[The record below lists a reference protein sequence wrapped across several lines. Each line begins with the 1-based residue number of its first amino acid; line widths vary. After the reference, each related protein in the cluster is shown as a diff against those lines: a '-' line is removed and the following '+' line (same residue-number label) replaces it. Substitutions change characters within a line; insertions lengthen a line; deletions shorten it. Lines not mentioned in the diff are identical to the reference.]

1 MMIGTKEAASA
12 GFIDYQLNA
21 AHKAGS
27 MAENQSKAA
36 DTASLLTAP
45 AYQVDIAANLLEG
58 ISTRVQGGKVWLEP
72 ANGAYAPYTPYGKGW
87 TREDELAALER
98 GIAYYQQCNERYYSQ
113 GSPYDP
119 EADKKRLEQIV
130 SEIPKGELSQAP
142 ATYKELGLPAIE
154 QDFAIADKPPA
165 TAATTSAEVLD
176 TSASLYTPVTEI
188 ATKHYRWTE
197 ATGIEET
204 LTQEQEIANGKSVV
218 RQWMQGYITDT
229 IGEILKPHATYEEAY
244 AALYGDAVSAPVV
257 TFNEETFCYD
267 MRMKNTQGGAFGVL
281 ATQLNRFLEDYG
293 KDDSFYDTLA
303 SALNELDPQ
312 GENGIVNQIRKMINQ
327 VKGGSP
333 IDTESESFQ
342 EEVQDAIAK
351 TFGGPVAGGA
361 KAKQKQKKVG
371 QKEEVQGLDY
381 LDRQRRQAEEEGQL
395 LDALLGKEQKKK
407 VETAGDVLAGRKP
420 EGKDMEFTDKL
431 RRVDERIAPR
441 QPYVFIDEDEE
452 KGTGLPVGEI
462 QQQETMYNTWSKL
475 SKQLAEK
482 FAAERQERVSSIT
495 D

>member
-12 GFIDYQLNA
+12 GFIDYQLSA
-21 AHKAGS
+21 ANKAGS

-130 SEIPKGELSQAP
+130 SEIPMGEFSLVP

-165 TAATTSAEVLD
+165 TAAATSAEVLD

-229 IGEILKPHATYEEAY
+229 VGEILKPHATYEDAY

-312 GENGIVNQIRKMINQ
+312 GENDIVNQIRKMINQ

-333 IDTESESFQ
+333 IDTESESFE
-342 EEVQDAIAK
+342 EEVQEAIAK
-351 TFGGPVAGGA
+351 TFGGSVQTA
-361 KAKQKQKKVG
+361 KAKQKQKQDHK
-371 QKEEVQGLDY
+371 QEEAQGLDY
-381 LDRQRRQAEEEGQL
+381 LAMQRRQAEEEGQL
-395 LDALLGKEQKKK
+395 LDALLGKENDKQA
-407 VETAGDVLAGRKP
+407 ESAGDVLRGRKP
-420 EGKDMEFTDKL
+420 EGKDMEFTDRL
-431 RRVDERIAPR
+431 RRVDEREAPR
-441 QPYVFIDEDEE
+441 QPFVFIADEE
-452 KGTGLPVGEI
+452 DKGPGLPVEEI
-462 QQQETMYNTWSKL
+462 QQQEQLHTAWLKIG
-475 SKQLAEK
+475 KQLAEK
-482 FAAERQERVSSIT
+482 FVVEKQERMGNGA

>member
-12 GFIDYQLNA
+12 GFIDYQLSA
-21 AHKAGS
+21 ANKADS
-27 MAENQSKAA
+27 KAKNQSDAA
-36 DTASLLTAP
+36 AAPSFLTAP

-87 TREDELAALER
+87 TREDELSALER

-119 EADKKRLEQIV
+119 EADKKRLERIV
-130 SEIPKGELSQAP
+130 SEIPKGELSQAS

-165 TAATTSAEVLD
+165 TAAATSAEVLD

-229 IGEILKPHATYEEAY
+229 VGEILKPHATYEEAY

-312 GENGIVNQIRKMINQ
+312 GENDIVNQIRKMINQ

-351 TFGGPVAGGA
+351 TFGGSVQTA
-361 KAKQKQKKVG
+361 KAKQKQK
-371 QKEEVQGLDY
+371 QDHEQEEAQGLDY
-381 LDRQRRQAEEEGQL
+381 LAMQRRQAEEEGQL
-395 LDALLGKEQKKK
+395 LDALLGKENDKQA
-407 VETAGDVLAGRKP
+407 ESAGDVLRGRKP
-420 EGKDMEFTDKL
+420 AGKDVEFTDKL
-431 RRVDERIAPR
+431 RRVDEREAPR
-441 QPYVFIDEDEE
+441 QPFVFITDEE
-452 KGTGLPVGEI
+452 DKGPGLPAEEI
-462 QQQETMYNTWSKL
+462 QQQEQMHTAWQKISKR
-475 SKQLAEK
+475 LAER
-482 FAAERQERVSSIT
+482 FAAERQERQQR
-495 D
+495 

>member
-12 GFIDYQLNA
+12 GFIDYQLSA
-21 AHKAGS
+21 AHKADS
-27 MAENQSKAA
+27 KAKNQSDAA
-36 DTASLLTAP
+36 AASSLLTAP
-45 AYQVDIAANLLEG
+45 AYQVDIAANLMEG

-130 SEIPKGELSQAP
+130 SEIPKGEFSQVP

-165 TAATTSAEVLD
+165 TAAATSAEVLD

-197 ATGIEET
+197 ATGIEEI

-229 IGEILKPHATYEEAY
+229 VGEILKPHATYEDAY

-312 GENGIVNQIRKMINQ
+312 GENDIVNQIRKMINQ

-351 TFGGPVAGGA
+351 TFGGSVQTA
-361 KAKQKQKKVG
+361 KAKQKQKQDHK
-371 QKEEVQGLDY
+371 QEEAQGLDY
-381 LDRQRRQAEEEGQL
+381 LAMQRRQAEEEGQL
-395 LDALLGKEQKKK
+395 LDALLGKENNKQAES
-407 VETAGDVLAGRKP
+407 VGDVLRGRKP
-420 EGKDMEFTDKL
+420 AGKDMEFTDKL
-431 RRVDERIAPR
+431 RRVDEREAPR
-441 QPYVFIDEDEE
+441 QPFVFITDEE
-452 KGTGLPVGEI
+452 DKGPGLPAEEI
-462 QQQETMYNTWSKL
+462 QQQEQLHTAWQKISKR
-475 SKQLAEK
+475 LAER
-482 FAAERQERVSSIT
+482 FAAERQERQQR
-495 D
+495 

>member
-130 SEIPKGELSQAP
+130 SEIPMGEFSQVS

-165 TAATTSAEVLD
+165 TAAATSAEVLD

-229 IGEILKPHATYEEAY
+229 VGEILKPHATYEEAY

-312 GENGIVNQIRKMINQ
+312 GENDIVNQIRKMINQ

-333 IDTESESFQ
+333 IDTESESFE
-342 EEVQDAIAK
+342 EEVQEAIAK
-351 TFGGPVAGGA
+351 TFGGSVQTA
-361 KAKQKQKKVG
+361 KAKQKQKQDHK
-371 QKEEVQGLDY
+371 QEEAQGLDY
-381 LDRQRRQAEEEGQL
+381 LAMQRRQAEEEGQL
-395 LDALLGKEQKKK
+395 LDALLGKENDKQA
-407 VETAGDVLAGRKP
+407 ESAGDVLRGRKP
-420 EGKDMEFTDKL
+420 AGKDMEFTDKL
-431 RRVDERIAPR
+431 RRVDEREAPR
-441 QPYVFIDEDEE
+441 QPFVFITDEE
-452 KGTGLPVGEI
+452 DKGPGLPAEEI
-462 QQQETMYNTWSKL
+462 QQQEQMHTAWQKISKR
-475 SKQLAEK
+475 LAER
-482 FAAERQERVSSIT
+482 FAAERQERQQR
-495 D
+495 

>member
-12 GFIDYQLNA
+12 GFIDYQLSA
-21 AHKAGS
+21 ANKADS
-27 MAENQSKAA
+27 KAKNQSDAA
-36 DTASLLTAP
+36 AAPSFLTAP

-87 TREDELAALER
+87 TRDDELAALER

-130 SEIPKGELSQAP
+130 SEIPMGEFSQVP

-165 TAATTSAEVLD
+165 TAAATSAEVLD

-229 IGEILKPHATYEEAY
+229 VGEILKPHATYEEAY

-267 MRMKNTQGGAFGVL
+267 MRMKNTQGGAFCVL

-312 GENGIVNQIRKMINQ
+312 GENDIVNQIRKMINQ

-342 EEVQDAIAK
+342 EEVQEAIAK
-351 TFGGPVAGGA
+351 TFGGSVQTA
-361 KAKQKQKKVG
+361 KAKQKQKQDHK
-371 QKEEVQGLDY
+371 QEEAQGLDY
-381 LDRQRRQAEEEGQL
+381 LAMQRRQAEEEGQL
-395 LDALLGKEQKKK
+395 LDALLGKENDKQA
-407 VETAGDVLAGRKP
+407 ESAGDVLRGRKP
-420 EGKDMEFTDKL
+420 AGRDMEFTDKL
-431 RRVDERIAPR
+431 RRVDEREAPR
-441 QPYVFIDEDEE
+441 QPFVFITDEDD
-452 KGTGLPVGEI
+452 KGPGLPAEEI
-462 QQQETMYNTWSKL
+462 QQQEQMHTAWQKISKR
-475 SKQLAEK
+475 LAER
-482 FAAERQERVSSIT
+482 FAAERQERQQR
-495 D
+495 

>member
-1 MMIGTKEAASA
+1 MMIGTNEAASA
-12 GFIDYQLNA
+12 GFIDYQLSA
-21 AHKAGS
+21 AHKADS
-27 MAENQSKAA
+27 KAKNQSDAA
-36 DTASLLTAP
+36 AAPSLLTAP

-87 TREDELAALER
+87 TRDDELAALER

-130 SEIPKGELSQAP
+130 SEIPMGEFSQVP

-165 TAATTSAEVLD
+165 TAAATSAEVLD

-229 IGEILKPHATYEEAY
+229 VGEILKPHATYEEAY

-312 GENGIVNQIRKMINQ
+312 GENDIVNQIRKMINQ

-333 IDTESESFQ
+333 IDTESESFE
-342 EEVQDAIAK
+342 EEVQEAIAK
-351 TFGGPVAGGA
+351 TFGGSVQTA
-361 KAKQKQKKVG
+361 KAKQKQKQDHK
-371 QKEEVQGLDY
+371 QEEAQGLDY
-381 LDRQRRQAEEEGQL
+381 LAMQRRQAEEEGQL
-395 LDALLGKEQKKK
+395 LDALLGKESDKQA
-407 VETAGDVLAGRKP
+407 ESAGDVLRGRKP

-431 RRVDERIAPR
+431 RRVDEREAPR
-441 QPYVFIDEDEE
+441 QPFVFITDEE
-452 KGTGLPVGEI
+452 DKGPGLPAEEI
-462 QQQETMYNTWSKL
+462 QQQEQMHTAWQKISKR
-475 SKQLAEK
+475 LAER
-482 FAAERQERVSSIT
+482 FAAERQERQQR
-495 D
+495 

>member
-21 AHKAGS
+21 AHKAGNK
-27 MAENQSKAA
+27 AENHNGAAAAPSLLAA
-36 DTASLLTAP
+36 D
-45 AYQVDIAANLLEG
+45 AYQVSLSSDPMAG
-58 ISTRVQGGKVWLEP
+58 ISVRTQGEKVWLEP
-72 ANGAYAPYTPYGKGW
+72 VHHAYAPYTPYGKGW

-119 EADKKRLEQIV
+119 EADKKRLEQFV

-229 IGEILKPHATYEEAY
+229 VGEILKPHATYEEAY

-312 GENGIVNQIRKMINQ
+312 GENDIVNQIRKMINQ

-342 EEVQDAIAK
+342 EEVQEAIAK
-351 TFGGPVAGGA
+351 TFGGSVQTA
-361 KAKQKQKKVG
+361 KAKQKQKQDHK
-371 QKEEVQGLDY
+371 QEEAQGLDY
-381 LDRQRRQAEEEGQL
+381 LAMQRRQAEEEGQL
-395 LDALLGKEQKKK
+395 LDALLGKENDKQA
-407 VETAGDVLAGRKP
+407 ESAGDVLRGRKP
-420 EGKDMEFTDKL
+420 EGKDMEFTDRL

-452 KGTGLPVGEI
+452 KGTGLPEGEI

>member
-12 GFIDYQLNA
+12 GFIDYQLSA
-21 AHKAGS
+21 ANK
-27 MAENQSKAA
+27 AENQSKAA

-87 TREDELAALER
+87 TRDDELTALER

-130 SEIPKGELSQAP
+130 SEIPMGEFSQVP

-165 TAATTSAEVLD
+165 TAAATSAEVLD

-229 IGEILKPHATYEEAY
+229 VGEILKPHATYEEAY

-267 MRMKNTQGGAFGVL
+267 MRMKNTQGGALGVL

-312 GENGIVNQIRKMINQ
+312 GENDIVNQIRKMINQ

-351 TFGGPVAGGA
+351 TFGGSVQTA
-361 KAKQKQKKVG
+361 KAKQKQKQDYK
-371 QKEEVQGLDY
+371 QEEAQGLDY
-381 LDRQRRQAEEEGQL
+381 LAMQRRQAEEEGQL
-395 LDALLGKEQKKK
+395 LDALLGKENDKQA
-407 VETAGDVLAGRKP
+407 ESAGDVLRGRKP
-420 EGKDMEFTDKL
+420 AGKDMEFTDKL
-431 RRVDERIAPR
+431 RRVDEREAPR
-441 QPYVFIDEDEE
+441 QPFVFITDEE
-452 KGTGLPVGEI
+452 DKGPGLPVEEI
-462 QQQETMYNTWSKL
+462 QQQEQMHTAWQKISKR
-475 SKQLAEK
+475 LAER
-482 FAAERQERVSSIT
+482 FAAERQERQQR
-495 D
+495 

>member
-12 GFIDYQLNA
+12 GFIDYQLSA

-142 ATYKELGLPAIE
+142 ATYEELGLPAIE

-165 TAATTSAEVLD
+165 TAAATSAEVLD

-197 ATGIEET
+197 AMGIEET

-229 IGEILKPHATYEEAY
+229 VGEILKPHATYEEAY

-312 GENGIVNQIRKMINQ
+312 GENDIVNQIRKMINQ

-333 IDTESESFQ
+333 IDTESESFE
-342 EEVQDAIAK
+342 EEVQEAIAK
-351 TFGGPVAGGA
+351 TFGGSVQTA
-361 KAKQKQKKVG
+361 KAKQKQKQDHK
-371 QKEEVQGLDY
+371 QEEAQGLDY
-381 LDRQRRQAEEEGQL
+381 LAMQRRQAEEEGQL
-395 LDALLGKEQKKK
+395 LDALLGKENDKQA
-407 VETAGDVLAGRKP
+407 ESAGDVLRGRKP
-420 EGKDMEFTDKL
+420 AGKDMEFTDKL
-431 RRVDERIAPR
+431 RRVDEREAPR
-441 QPYVFIDEDEE
+441 QPFVFITDEE
-452 KGTGLPVGEI
+452 DKGPGLPAEEI
-462 QQQETMYNTWSKL
+462 QQQEQMHTAWQKISKR
-475 SKQLAEK
+475 LAER
-482 FAAERQERVSSIT
+482 FAAERQERQQR
-495 D
+495 

>member
-12 GFIDYQLNA
+12 GFIDYQLSA
-21 AHKAGS
+21 ANKADS
-27 MAENQSKAA
+27 KAKNQSDAA
-36 DTASLLTAP
+36 AAPSFLTAP

-72 ANGAYAPYTPYGKGW
+72 ANSAYAPYTPYGKGW
-87 TREDELAALER
+87 TREDELSALER

-130 SEIPKGELSQAP
+130 SEIPKGELSQVP

-165 TAATTSAEVLD
+165 TAAATSAEVLD

-229 IGEILKPHATYEEAY
+229 VGEILKPHATYEEAY

-312 GENGIVNQIRKMINQ
+312 GENDIVNQIRKMINQ

-351 TFGGPVAGGA
+351 TFGGSVQTA
-361 KAKQKQKKVG
+361 KAKQKQKQDHK
-371 QKEEVQGLDY
+371 QEEAQGLDY
-381 LDRQRRQAEEEGQL
+381 LAMQRRQAEEEGQL
-395 LDALLGKEQKKK
+395 LDALLGKENDKQA
-407 VETAGDVLAGRKP
+407 ESAGDVLRSRKPAGR
-420 EGKDMEFTDKL
+420 DMEFTDKL
-431 RRVDERIAPR
+431 RRVDEREAPR
-441 QPYVFIDEDEE
+441 QPFVFITDEDD
-452 KGTGLPVGEI
+452 KGPGLPAEEI
-462 QQQETMYNTWSKL
+462 QQQEQMHTAWQKISKR
-475 SKQLAEK
+475 LAER
-482 FAAERQERVSSIT
+482 FAAERQEWQQR
-495 D
+495 

>member
-12 GFIDYQLNA
+12 GFIDYQLSA
-21 AHKAGS
+21 ANKADS
-27 MAENQSKAA
+27 KAKNQSDAA
-36 DTASLLTAP
+36 AAPSFLTAP
-45 AYQVDIAANLLEG
+45 AYQVDSAANLLEG

-72 ANGAYAPYTPYGKGW
+72 ANGAYAPYTPYGKSW
-87 TREDELAALER
+87 TREDELSALER

-142 ATYKELGLPAIE
+142 ATYKELGLSAIE

-165 TAATTSAEVLD
+165 TAAATSAEVLD
-176 TSASLYTPVTEI
+176 ISASLYTPVTEI

-229 IGEILKPHATYEEAY
+229 VGEILKPHATYEDAY

-312 GENGIVNQIRKMINQ
+312 GENDIVNQIRKMINQ

-351 TFGGPVAGGA
+351 TFGGSVQTA
-361 KAKQKQKKVG
+361 KAKQKQKQD
-371 QKEEVQGLDY
+371 QKQEEAQGLDY
-381 LDRQRRQAEEEGQL
+381 LAMQRRQAEVEGQL
-395 LDALLGKEQKKK
+395 LDALLGKENDKQA
-407 VETAGDVLAGRKP
+407 ESAGDVLRGRKP
-420 EGKDMEFTDKL
+420 AGKDMEFTDKL
-431 RRVDERIAPR
+431 RRVDEREAPR
-441 QPYVFIDEDEE
+441 QPFVFITDEE
-452 KGTGLPVGEI
+452 DKGLGLPAEEI
-462 QQQETMYNTWSKL
+462 QQQEQMHTAWQKISKC
-475 SKQLAEK
+475 LAER
-482 FAAERQERVSSIT
+482 FAAERQERQQR
-495 D
+495 

>member
-12 GFIDYQLNA
+12 GFIDYQLSA
-21 AHKAGS
+21 ANKADS
-27 MAENQSKAA
+27 KAKNQSDAA
-36 DTASLLTAP
+36 AAPSFLTAP

-87 TREDELAALER
+87 TRDDELAALER

-130 SEIPKGELSQAP
+130 SEIPMGEFSQVP

-165 TAATTSAEVLD
+165 TAAATSAEVLD

-229 IGEILKPHATYEEAY
+229 VGEILKPHATYEDAY
-244 AALYGDAVSAPVV
+244 AALYGDAVSASVV

-312 GENGIVNQIRKMINQ
+312 GENDIVNQIRKMINQ

-333 IDTESESFQ
+333 IDTESESFE
-342 EEVQDAIAK
+342 EEVQEAIAK
-351 TFGGPVAGGA
+351 TFGGSVQTA
-361 KAKQKQKKVG
+361 KAKQKQKQDHK
-371 QKEEVQGLDY
+371 QEEAQGLDY
-381 LDRQRRQAEEEGQL
+381 LAMQRRQAEEEGQL
-395 LDALLGKEQKKK
+395 LDALLGKENDKQA
-407 VETAGDVLAGRKP
+407 ESAGDVLRGRKP
-420 EGKDMEFTDKL
+420 AGKDMEFTDKL
-431 RRVDERIAPR
+431 RRVDEREAPR
-441 QPYVFIDEDEE
+441 QPFVFITDEE
-452 KGTGLPVGEI
+452 DKGPGLPAEEI
-462 QQQETMYNTWSKL
+462 QQQEQMHTAWQKISKR
-475 SKQLAEK
+475 LAER
-482 FAAERQERVSSIT
+482 FAAERQERQQR
-495 D
+495 

>member
-12 GFIDYQLNA
+12 GFIDYQLSA
-21 AHKAGS
+21 ANKADS
-27 MAENQSKAA
+27 KAKNQSDAA
-36 DTASLLTAP
+36 AAPSFLTAP

-72 ANGAYAPYTPYGKGW
+72 ANSAYAPYTPYGKGW
-87 TREDELAALER
+87 TREDELSALER

-119 EADKKRLEQIV
+119 EADKKRLERIV

-142 ATYKELGLPAIE
+142 ATYEELGLPAIE

-229 IGEILKPHATYEEAY
+229 VGEILKPHATYEEAY

-351 TFGGPVAGGA
+351 TFGGSVQTA
-361 KAKQKQKKVG
+361 KAKQKQKQDHK
-371 QKEEVQGLDY
+371 QEEAQGLDY
-381 LDRQRRQAEEEGQL
+381 LAMQRRQAEEEGQL
-395 LDALLGKEQKKK
+395 LDALLGKENDKQA
-407 VETAGDVLAGRKP
+407 ESAGDVLRGRKP
-420 EGKDMEFTDKL
+420 AGKDMEFTDKL
-431 RRVDERIAPR
+431 RRVDEREAPR
-441 QPYVFIDEDEE
+441 QPFVFITDEE
-452 KGTGLPVGEI
+452 DKGPGLSAEEI
-462 QQQETMYNTWSKL
+462 QQQEQMHTAWQKISKR
-475 SKQLAEK
+475 LAER
-482 FAAERQERVSSIT
+482 FAAERQERQ
-495 D
+495 

>member
-12 GFIDYQLNA
+12 GFIDYQLSA
-21 AHKAGS
+21 AHKADS
-27 MAENQSKAA
+27 KAKNQSDAA
-36 DTASLLTAP
+36 AAPSLLTAS

-87 TREDELAALER
+87 TRDDELTALER

-130 SEIPKGELSQAP
+130 SEIPMGEFSQVP

-165 TAATTSAEVLD
+165 TAAATSAEVLD

-229 IGEILKPHATYEEAY
+229 VGEILKPHATYEEAY

-327 VKGGSP
+327 EKGGSP
-333 IDTESESFQ
+333 IDTESESFE

-351 TFGGPVAGGA
+351 TFGGSVQTA
-361 KAKQKQKKVG
+361 KAKQKQKQDHK
-371 QKEEVQGLDY
+371 QEEAQGLDY
-381 LDRQRRQAEEEGQL
+381 LAMQRRQAEEEGQL
-395 LDALLGKEQKKK
+395 LDALLGKENDKQA
-407 VETAGDVLAGRKP
+407 ESAGDVLRGRKP
-420 EGKDMEFTDKL
+420 AGKDMEFTDKL
-431 RRVDERIAPR
+431 RRVDEREAPR
-441 QPYVFIDEDEE
+441 QPFVFITDEE
-452 KGTGLPVGEI
+452 DKGPGLPAEEI
-462 QQQETMYNTWSKL
+462 QQQEQMHTAWQKISKR
-475 SKQLAEK
+475 LAER
-482 FAAERQERVSSIT
+482 FAAERQERQQR
-495 D
+495 

>member
-12 GFIDYQLNA
+12 GFIDYQLSA
-21 AHKAGS
+21 ANKADS
-27 MAENQSKAA
+27 KAKNQSDAA
-36 DTASLLTAP
+36 AAPSFLTAP

-87 TREDELAALER
+87 TREDELSALER

-119 EADKKRLEQIV
+119 EADKKRLERIV

-142 ATYKELGLPAIE
+142 ATYEELGLPAIE

-229 IGEILKPHATYEEAY
+229 VGEILKPHATYEEAY

-312 GENGIVNQIRKMINQ
+312 GENDIVNQIRKMINQ

-351 TFGGPVAGGA
+351 TFGGSVQTA
-361 KAKQKQKKVG
+361 KAKQKQKQDHK
-371 QKEEVQGLDY
+371 QEEAQGLDY
-381 LDRQRRQAEEEGQL
+381 LAMQRRQAEEEGHL
-395 LDALLGKEQKKK
+395 LDALLGKENDKQA
-407 VETAGDVLAGRKP
+407 ESAGDVLRGRKP
-420 EGKDMEFTDKL
+420 ACKDMEFTDKL
-431 RRVDERIAPR
+431 RRVDEREAPR
-441 QPYVFIDEDEE
+441 QPFVFITDEDD
-452 KGTGLPVGEI
+452 KGPGLPAEEI
-462 QQQETMYNTWSKL
+462 QQQEQMYTAWQKISKR
-475 SKQLAEK
+475 LAER
-482 FAAERQERVSSIT
+482 FAAERQERQQR
-495 D
+495 